1 MQHTDE
7 GERLFLAGDVKG
19 AEACFRRALAENPG
33 DATAHNDLGVLAYR
47 AGRLEEAAMH
57 LLLALHVE
65 PTHLEALGNLC
76 DVLDAR
82 GQLAFALPVVER
94 AAHAG
99 ADPQHLGGIV
109 QQLEALL
116 GGAEGDRAPATAD
129 PAEAVPGLA
138 FVGGGRA
145 LAVGSAAAAWAAA
158 LAAHNG
164 GAVAVGV
171 AEPGEDL
178 GSATRVGGAI
188 EALPVE
194 DRTLDFAAWVGGMPH
209 ARLEPALGEL
219 ARTLKLGGR
228 VYLLAEGPGV
238 PLEAFVRAL
247 AEGEDERARAAL
259 DALRADV
266 ARAYGLGGP
275 RQGPRYRTYDAL
287 AGALNAIGFVVV
299 ERPEHITGPAAF
311 AGEDAAYDLVAQRV
325 ELLPQGSDPDA
336 RAAGLAALGLPRRA
350 VATLDG
356 RDDAPARH
364 LRAAAWLR
372 AGEIERAEAELAG
385 LGPDGP
391 DQRYVA
397 GLLAHARG
405 RFALAAEHYGHAGAE
420 DPIDWLSALCQA
432 RLGHH
437 EQAHAHLDAFAARAP
452 AALAPWVA
460 RWIIAADDP
469 TALRREVRGF
479 LRARD
484 PDDAALGALA
494 DALA

>member
-7 GERLFLAGDVKG
+7 GERLFLAGDLEG

-116 GGAEGDRAPATAD
+116 GGAEADRGPATAD
-129 PAEAVPGLA
+129 PAEIVPRLA

-145 LAVGSAAAAWAAA
+145 LAVGTGAAGWAAA
-158 LAAHNG
+158 LAAHNRDV
-164 GAVAVGV
+164 VAVGV
-171 AEPGEDL
+171 AEPGESL
-178 GSATRVGGAI
+178 GAAQRVGGAV

-219 ARTLKLGGR
+219 ARALKPGGR

-247 AEGEDERARAAL
+247 ADGDDERARAAL
-259 DALRADV
+259 ESLRADV
-266 ARAYGLGGP
+266 ARAYGLGGA
-275 RQGPRYRTYDAL
+275 RQGPRYRTYDAV
-287 AGALNAIGFVVV
+287 AGALNALGFVVV
-299 ERPEHITGPAAF
+299 ERPEALTAAAAF

-325 ELLPQGSDPDA
+325 ELLPQGSDADA
-336 RAAGLAALGLPRRA
+336 RAAGLAGLGLPRRA
-350 VATLDG
+350 VAALTG

-372 AGEIERAEAELAG
+372 AGEVERAEAELAG
-385 LGPDGP
+385 LGPEGP

-432 RLGHH
+432 RLGHP
-437 EQAHAHLDAFAARAP
+437 ERAHAHLDAFAARAP
-452 AALAPWVA
+452 GALAPWVG
-460 RWIIAADDP
+460 RWIIVADDP
-469 TALRREVRGF
+469 AALRHAVRGF

-484 PDDAALGALA
+484 PDDPDLAAPA